1 MSQDKTSP
9 AKDAGREYAEI
20 WGEAIH
26 SNRHLRTITVGL
38 GIAVILLIIV
48 VIRIASADPPRPIV
62 VRVDEIGR
70 AEAVAYDVMEAQA
83 DPLDPTTKYFLNRF
97 VYDFYSRR
105 RATVE
110 ENWSR
115 SLRFLTTDLAN
126 ASFRAESQ
134 NIALLAAGAARD
146 ELQVDRVVLR
156 IQANPQE
163 PHSASADFDLVRL
176 VAEGEVDRE
185 RWSLSLQFLF
195 LDEIPPDLIV
205 HNPMGIVITYLQ
217 GDRAVVTGG
226 PMIEHLKGRER
237 ALAALGWTGREAE
250 WIALVCLHSGVFT
263 RAQFCHYFEAHRSA
277 ARRIVRTLLERR
289 EAVESEWPVVNG
301 GGKSCRISS
310 KPIYRAL
317 GIENIRHRRKATV
330 SVLRR
335 RLLSLDFVLEHP
347 GMNWLPTE
355 GEKVEFIE
363 GLGVHSNLIPR
374 RIYYGAVRA
383 QKRYFALKLPV
394 AGGDKTVTFAYV
406 DPGHATAVELH
417 SWGAAHGPLWDAIRA
432 KGRRV
437 EVIAIGAELDAVL
450 RADRVLQLWA
460 AAEPGKVAAGLTV
473 KQEISA
479 ISDAIDNRDMEFLAK
494 YGGMGEAGKRYMALR
509 KLPEAELAKGV
520 SIDDYSTFRAT
531 RFSEPV

>member
-1 MSQDKTSP
+1 
-9 AKDAGREYAEI
+9 
-20 WGEAIH
+20 
-26 SNRHLRTITVGL
+26 
-38 GIAVILLIIV
+38 
-48 VIRIASADPPRPIV
+48 
-62 VRVDEIGR
+62 
-70 AEAVAYDVMEAQA
+70 
-83 DPLDPTTKYFLNRF
+83 
-97 VYDFYSRR
+97 
-105 RATVE
+105 
-110 ENWSR
+110 
-115 SLRFLTTDLAN
+115 
-126 ASFRAESQ
+126 
-134 NIALLAAGAARD
+134 
-146 ELQVDRVVLR
+146 
-156 IQANPQE
+156 
-163 PHSASADFDLVRL
+163 
-176 VAEGEVDRE
+176 
-185 RWSLSLQFLF
+185 
-195 LDEIPPDLIV
+195 
-205 HNPMGIVITYLQ
+205 
-217 GDRAVVTGG
+217 
-226 PMIEHLKGRER
+226 MIEHLKGREQ
-237 ALAALGWTGREAE
+237 ALASLGWIGREAE

-263 RAQFCHYFEAHRSA
+263 RPQFCRYFDA
-277 ARRIVRTLLERR
+277 ARKRAYRFVKALIDRK

-347 GMNWLPTE
+347 GLNWLPTE

-406 DPGHATAVELH
+406 DPGRESTGELN

-432 KGRRV
+432 QGRRV

-450 RADRVLQLWA
+450 RADRMLQLWA
-460 AAEPGKVAAGLTV
+460 AAEPGKVIEGLTV

-479 ISDAIDNRDMEFLAK
+479 IREALLSDDLEFMSQ
-494 YGGMGEAGKRYMALR
+494 YGGMNQGAERYKELLT
-509 KLPEAELAKGV
+509 LPEAELVKGV
-520 SIDDYSTFRAT
+520 SIDGYSTYRAT